1 MSAKVKHSGQ
11 RFWRKGILPSNRR
24 HLADHVD
31 AAIKEIT
38 EDLGGISALTG
49 AQRVMLAQLRRCLIF
64 LALID
69 RWIADHAFI
78 DDKGNLAGPMNAF
91 YLSALNSSTRIVKD
105 LAWSGGRRARRW
117 KHTSKKSARR
127 PRTGKLPRASPGGQG
142 RGNRRL
148 ARAQRR
154 RENDE

>member
-105 LAWSGGRRARRW
+105 LGLERRAAGETLETYLEKKRQAAQDGQTPTGKPRRPG
-117 KHTSKKSARR
+117 KGRSTFSAREE
-127 PRTGKLPRASPGGQG
+127 G
-142 RGNRRL
+142 
-148 ARAQRR
+148 
-154 RENDE
+154 EE

>member
-105 LAWSGGRRARRW
+105 LGLERRAAGETLETYLEKKRQAAQDGQTPTGKPRRPG
-117 KHTSKKSARR
+117 KGKSTFSARSE
-127 PRTGKLPRASPGGQG
+127 AQG
-142 RGNRRL
+142 
-148 ARAQRR
+148 
-154 RENDE
+154 E